1 MRRCRAGLERIDV
14 FHDFLALVPLLFGEG
29 VVMQL
34 GMIDLVYDIIDLR
47 VRELLIPVLMH
58 VQSERHDDKNDKTY
72 DAYRTADRVES
83 HLCI

>member
-1 MRRCRAGLERIDV
+1 
-14 FHDFLALVPLLFGEG
+14 
-29 VVMQL
+29 
-34 GMIDLVYDIIDLR
+34 
-47 VRELLIPVLMH
+47 LMH